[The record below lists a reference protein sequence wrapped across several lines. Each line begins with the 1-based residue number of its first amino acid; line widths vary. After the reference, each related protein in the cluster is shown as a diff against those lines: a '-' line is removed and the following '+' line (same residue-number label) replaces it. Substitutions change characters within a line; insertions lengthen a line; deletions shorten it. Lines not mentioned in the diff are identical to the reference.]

1 MAKAS
6 SSPRKPLPIRGRM
19 YLLLALCLAAMIAV
33 GVIVHREVDAAQQRA
48 IAAERTQIEHLSV
61 LEELNDYISDF
72 RTVESE
78 ALAPMPP
85 KALADIRAAA
95 NEFDVKIQAASQR
108 YQKVLVHDEF
118 RLAFG
123 KFQSQWAQYR
133 RASNQ
138 VFQLAQAGK
147 LVDAAK
153 LYRGESNNKYTQ
165 ANSTFGALVFR
176 STEALIKDVEAKN
189 AAARHRLLQIDAL
202 IAAMIVVT
210 LLCLIYVD
218 AVILRPLTRLIR
230 MSGNAVTGKA
240 RLRLPWLQRGDEIG
254 TLSRSLAKF
263 QESTSS
269 LVRNQ
274 KLATAKNT
282 ILQRA
287 LANEER
293 LNNFQKTFRSM
304 ATHEF
309 RTLLSVIDGHAQRLL
324 NPRNE
329 ETDSRPRYTK
339 IREAVAKLNHLI
351 QNWLDAAQSASLED
365 PKFGKRAE
373 LSLVALLEDVRG
385 VGTDMFPN
393 ASITVQAAPELDSR
407 MIGDSNVLFHAF
419 INLVSNATK
428 YTMAPP
434 AIDIGVSDA
443 GEALRVVLRDNGTGI
458 PEDELKETFQMSFRS
473 RSNAVLEDGSGVG
486 LAVVYAAIEF
496 HKGTIDVASQVGV
509 GTTFTVTLPK
519 SPQGSQT
526 SGSDEAAA

>member
-1 MAKAS
+1 MSKAS
-6 SSPRKPLPIRGRM
+6 SSPSSAGQSLPIRGRM
-19 YLLLALCLAAMIAV
+19 YLLLAVCLVAMIAV
-33 GVIVHREVDAAQQRA
+33 GIAVHYQVDSAQQRA
-48 IAAERTQIEHLSV
+48 IAAERAQIENLSV

-78 ALAPMPP
+78 ALAPMSP
-85 KALADIRAAA
+85 KALADIRTAAD
-95 NEFDVKIQAASQR
+95 EFDDKIKAASER

-118 RLAFG
+118 RLAFS

-133 RASNQ
+133 RTSNQ
-138 VFQLAQAGK
+138 VFQLAQGGK
-147 LVDAAK
+147 LNDAAR
-153 LYRGESNNKYTQ
+153 LYRGESSAKYTQ

-176 STEALIKDVEAKN
+176 STESLIRDVEAKN
-189 AAARHRLLQIDAL
+189 TDARKHLLKIDGL
-202 IAAMIVVT
+202 IVAMIVVT

-218 AVILRPLTRLIR
+218 AVILRPLTHLIR
-230 MSGNAVTGKA
+230 MAGNAVAGKDK
-240 RLRLPWLQRGDEIG
+240 LRLPWLSRGDEIG
-254 TLSRSLAKF
+254 TLSRTLSKI
-263 QESTSS
+263 QDSTAS

-324 NPRNE
+324 SPRNE

-339 IREAVAKLNHLI
+339 IREAVAKLNNLI
-351 QNWLDAAQSASLED
+351 QNWLDAAQSASLDD

-385 VGTDMFPN
+385 VGADMFPN
-393 ASITVQAAPELDSR
+393 ATITVQAPQGMDSR

-428 YTMAPP
+428 YTMAQP
-434 AIDIGVSDA
+434 AIDMSVSDK
-443 GEALRVVLRDNGTGI
+443 GEAFEVVLRDNGTGI
-458 PEDELKETFQMSFRS
+458 PEEELKEIFQMSFRS

-496 HKGTIDVASQVGV
+496 HKGTIDVTSQVGV
-509 GTTFTVTLPK
+509 GTTFTITLPK
-519 SPQGSQT
+519 QPVVE
-526 SGSDEAAA
+526 EAVAG

>member
-1 MAKAS
+1 MSKAS
-6 SSPRKPLPIRGRM
+6 STPPKSLPIRGRM
-19 YLLLALCLAAMIAV
+19 YLLLALCLVAMIAV
-33 GVIVHREVDAAQQRA
+33 GVAVHHQVDSSQQRA
-48 IAAERTQIEHLSV
+48 IAAERTQIENLSL

-78 ALAPMPP
+78 ALAPMSS
-85 KALADIRAAA
+85 KALADIRTAAG
-95 NEFDVKIQAASQR
+95 EFDDKIKSASDR

-118 RLAFG
+118 RLAFS

-138 VFQLAQAGK
+138 VFQLAQTGK
-147 LVDAAK
+147 LSEAAK
-153 LYRGESNNKYTQ
+153 LYRGDSNNKYTQ
-165 ANSTFGALVFR
+165 ANSTFGSLVFR
-176 STEALIKDVEAKN
+176 STESLIKEVEVKN
-189 AAARHRLLQIDAL
+189 SAARKHLLQIDAL

-218 AVILRPLTRLIR
+218 TVILSPLTRLIR
-230 MSGNAVTGKA
+230 MAGNTMSGKDK
-240 RLRLPWLQRGDEIG
+240 LRLPWLSRGDEIG
-254 TLSRSLAKF
+254 TLSRTLSKI
-263 QESTSS
+263 QESTAS

-329 ETDSRPRYTK
+329 ETDSTPRYTK
-339 IREAVAKLNHLI
+339 IREAVAKLNNLI
-351 QNWLDAAQSASLED
+351 QNWLDAAQSASLDD
-365 PKFGKRAE
+365 PKFGKRAQ

-385 VGTDMFPN
+385 VGSDMFPN
-393 ASITVQAAPELDSR
+393 ATITVQAPSGMDST

-419 INLVSNATK
+419 INLISNATK
-428 YTMAPP
+428 YTMAQP
-434 AIDIGVSDA
+434 AIDMSVTDT
-443 GEALRVVLRDNGTGI
+443 GEAFQVVLRDNGTGI
-458 PEDELKETFQMSFRS
+458 PADELKEIFQMSFRS

-509 GTTFTVTLPK
+509 GTTFTITLPK
-519 SPQGSQT
+519 APAV
-526 SGSDEAAA
+526 EAAPA

>member
-6 SSPRKPLPIRGRM
+6 SSPNKQLPIRRRM
-19 YLLLALCLAAMIAV
+19 YLLLALSLIAMVAV
-33 GVIVHREVDAAQQRA
+33 GVVVHRKVDASQRRA
-48 IAAERTQIEHLSV
+48 IEAERTQIEHLSV

-78 ALAPMPP
+78 ALAPMSP
-85 KALADIRAAA
+85 KALADTRAAA
-95 NEFDVKIQAASQR
+95 AEFDDKIKTASER

-118 RLAFG
+118 RLAFS
-123 KFQSQWAQYR
+123 KFQTQWAQYR

-138 VFQLAQAGK
+138 VFQLAQSGK
-147 LVDAAK
+147 LNDAAK

-165 ANSTFGALVFR
+165 ANSTFGSLVFR
-176 STEALIKDVEAKN
+176 STEALIKEVEAKN
-189 AAARHRLLQIDAL
+189 KAARNRLLQIDGL
-202 IAAMIVVT
+202 IAAMIILT
-210 LLCLIYVD
+210 LLCLVYVD
-218 AVILRPLTRLIR
+218 TAILKPLTRLIR
-230 MSGNAVTGKA
+230 MSGNAVSGKEK
-240 RLRLPWLQRGDEIG
+240 LRLPWLARGDEIG

-309 RTLLSVIDGHAQRLL
+309 RTLLNVIDGHAQRLL
-324 NPRNE
+324 SPRNE
-329 ETDSRPRYTK
+329 ETDSSPRYTK

-351 QNWLDAAQSASLED
+351 QNWLDAAQSASLDD

-385 VGTDMFPN
+385 VGSDMFPN
-393 ASITVQAAPELDSR
+393 ATITVQAPQGLDSR

-419 INLVSNATK
+419 INLISNATK
-428 YTMAPP
+428 YTMVAP
-434 AIDIGVSDA
+434 AIDIGVSDT
-443 GEALRVVLRDNGTGI
+443 GRALCVVLRDNGTGI
-458 PEDELKETFQMSFRS
+458 PEDELREIFQMSFRS

-486 LAVVYAAIEF
+486 LAVVHAAIEF
-496 HKGTIDVASQVGV
+496 HKGTIDVTSQVGV
-509 GTTFTVTLPK
+509 GTTFTITLPK
-519 SPQGSQT
+519 SLGT
-526 SGSDEAAA
+526 SEPAA

>member
-1 MAKAS
+1 MSKASKAS
-6 SSPRKPLPIRGRM
+6 SSSGTPLPIRGRM

-33 GVIVHREVDAAQQRA
+33 GVIVHREVDASQQRA
-48 IAAERTQIEHLSV
+48 IAAERSQIEHLSV

-78 ALAPMPP
+78 ALAPMSP
-85 KALADIRAAA
+85 KALADIRTAAD
-95 NEFDVKIQAASQR
+95 EFDTKIRAASER
-108 YQKVLVHDEF
+108 YQKVLTHDEF
-118 RLAFG
+118 RLAFS
-123 KFQSQWAQYR
+123 KFLSQWAQYR
-133 RASNQ
+133 RTSNQ
-138 VFQLAQAGK
+138 VFQLAQSGK
-147 LVDAAK
+147 LNDAAK
-153 LYRGESNNKYTQ
+153 LYRGDSNNKYTQ
-165 ANSTFGALVFR
+165 ANSTFGSLVFR
-176 STEALIKDVEAKN
+176 STEALIKEVEAKN
-189 AAARHRLLQIDAL
+189 ATARNRLLQIDAL
-202 IAAMIVVT
+202 IGVMIVVT

-218 AVILRPLTRLIR
+218 TVILKPLTRLIR
-230 MSGNAVTGKA
+230 MSGNAVSGKEK
-240 RLRLPWLQRGDEIG
+240 LRLPWLSRGDEIG

-324 NPRNE
+324 SPRNE
-329 ETDSRPRYTK
+329 EADSRPRYTK
-339 IREAVAKLNHLI
+339 IREAVAKLNSLI
-351 QNWLDAAQSASLED
+351 QNWLDAAQSASLDD
-365 PKFGKRAE
+365 PKFGKRTE

-385 VGTDMFPN
+385 VGSDMFPN
-393 ASITVQAAPELDSR
+393 ATITVQAPPGLDSR

-428 YTMAPP
+428 YTMAQP
-434 AIDIGVSDA
+434 AIDIGVADA

-458 PEDELKETFQMSFRS
+458 PEEELKEIFQMSFRS
-473 RSNAVLEDGSGVG
+473 RSNAVLENGSGVG

-496 HKGTIDVASQVGV
+496 HKGTIDVTSQVGV
-509 GTTFTVTLPK
+509 GTTFTITLPK
-519 SPQGSQT
+519 APET
-526 SGSDEAAA
+526 SAPDA

>member
-1 MAKAS
+1 MSKAS
-6 SSPRKPLPIRGRM
+6 SSSSSTGQSLPIRGRM
-19 YLLLALCLAAMIAV
+19 YLLLAACLVAMIAV
-33 GVIVHREVDAAQQRA
+33 GIAVHYQVDSAQQRA
-48 IAAERTQIEHLSV
+48 IAAERAQIENLSV

-78 ALAPMPP
+78 ALAPMSP
-85 KALADIRAAA
+85 KALADIRTAAG
-95 NEFDVKIQAASQR
+95 EFDDKIKAASER

-118 RLAFG
+118 RLAFS

-133 RASNQ
+133 RTSNQ
-138 VFQLAQAGK
+138 VFQLAQGGK
-147 LVDAAK
+147 LNDAAR
-153 LYRGESNNKYTQ
+153 LYRGESSAKYTQ

-176 STEALIKDVEAKN
+176 STESLIRDVEAKN
-189 AAARHRLLQIDAL
+189 TDARKHLLKIDGL
-202 IAAMIVVT
+202 IVAMIVVT

-218 AVILRPLTRLIR
+218 AVILRPLTHLIR
-230 MSGNAVTGKA
+230 MAGNAVAGKDK
-240 RLRLPWLQRGDEIG
+240 LRLPWLSRGDEIG
-254 TLSRSLAKF
+254 ALSRTLSKI
-263 QESTSS
+263 QDSTAS

-324 NPRNE
+324 SPRNE

-339 IREAVAKLNHLI
+339 IREAVAKLNNLI
-351 QNWLDAAQSASLED
+351 QNWLDAAQSASLDD

-385 VGTDMFPN
+385 VGADMFPN
-393 ASITVQAAPELDSR
+393 ATITVQAPQGMDSQ

-428 YTMAPP
+428 YTMAQP
-434 AIDIGVSDA
+434 AIDMSVSDK
-443 GEALRVVLRDNGTGI
+443 GEAFEVVLRDNGTGI
-458 PEDELKETFQMSFRS
+458 PEEELKEIFQMSFRS

-496 HKGTIDVASQVGV
+496 HKGTIDVTSQVGV
-509 GTTFTVTLPK
+509 GTTFTITLPK
-519 SPQGSQT
+519 QPVVE
-526 SGSDEAAA
+526 EAVAG

>member
-6 SSPRKPLPIRGRM
+6 SSSSKQLPIRRRM
-19 YLLLALCLAAMIAV
+19 YLLLALCLIAMIAV
-33 GVIVHREVDAAQQRA
+33 GVVVHREVDASQRRA
-48 IAAERTQIEHLSV
+48 IEAERTQIEHLAV

-78 ALAPMPP
+78 ALAPMSP

-95 NEFDVKIQAASQR
+95 AEFDDKIKTASER

-118 RLAFG
+118 RLAFS
-123 KFQSQWAQYR
+123 KFQTQWAQYR

-147 LVDAAK
+147 LNDAAK

-165 ANSTFGALVFR
+165 ANSTFGSLVFR
-176 STEALIKDVEAKN
+176 STEALIKEVEAKN
-189 AAARHRLLQIDAL
+189 KAARNRLLQIDGL

-218 AVILRPLTRLIR
+218 AVILKPLTRLIR
-230 MSGNAVTGKA
+230 LSGSAVTGKEK
-240 RLRLPWLQRGDEIG
+240 LRLPWLSRGDEIG

-309 RTLLSVIDGHAQRLL
+309 RTLLNVIDGHAQRLL
-324 NPRNE
+324 SPRNE
-329 ETDSRPRYTK
+329 ETDSSPRYTK
-339 IREAVAKLNHLI
+339 IREAVAKLNNLI
-351 QNWLDAAQSASLED
+351 QNWLDAAQSASLDD
-365 PKFGKRAE
+365 PKFGKRVE

-385 VGTDMFPN
+385 VGSDMFPG
-393 ASITVQAAPELDSR
+393 ATITVQAAQGLDSR

-419 INLVSNATK
+419 INLISNATK
-428 YTMAPP
+428 YTMVAP
-434 AIDIGVSDA
+434 AIDIAVSDA
-443 GEALRVVLRDNGTGI
+443 GQALRVVLRDNGTGI
-458 PEDELKETFQMSFRS
+458 PEDELKEIFQMSFRS
-473 RSNAVLEDGSGVG
+473 RSNAVLEEGSGVG
-486 LAVVYAAIEF
+486 LAVVHAAIEF
-496 HKGTIDVASQVGV
+496 HKGTIEVTSQVGV
-509 GTTFTVTLPK
+509 GTTFTITLPK
-519 SPQGSQT
+519 SLETG
-526 SGSDEAAA
+526 EATA